1 MRIDQIAPLAEA
13 VPPKMYGGT
22 ERVVKLHPESCAL
35 RSRGLCRRA
44 GAHKR
49 LPRLRRAE
57 PRLGLFQ
64 RATDKLDDFANVE
77 RLG

>member
-35 RSRGLCRRA
+35 RSRGLA
-44 GAHKR
+44 AA
-49 LPRLRRAE
+49 P
-57 PRLGLFQ
+57 
-64 RATDKLDDFANVE
+64 E
-77 RLG
+77 RISVCHDYGVPNPG